1 MAIPEAVQT
10 LERDLRGIFG
20 SRLQSLVIYGQ
31 RAPRGAMATDIT
43 DTTARRRRRSRSWSR

>member
-1 MAIPEAVQT
+1 MTIPEAVQT

-31 RAPRGAMATDIT
+31 RAPVARGDGHHGHDGPPTPTLAVE
-43 DTTARRRRRSRSWSR
+43 SR